1 MSYTEYLSFSFIFDI
16 TKARDLLEKGL
27 EVDPL
32 HAPLY
37 HSLAELEARVFN
49 IQGLA
54 ELNKRASQIFHNNA
68 LESPPLSMNLLGSK
82 LRKSAQSKK
91 KVPQNINALAKKTKN
106 SLSSSSASSQQQQD
120 EIFNVEK
127 EIMSMDP
134 DDIIDNMIQFEQGD
148 IVTDIFLENVD
159 IADGR

>member
-1 MSYTEYLSFSFIFDI
+1 M
-16 TKARDLLEKGL
+16 

-54 ELNKRASQIFHNNA
+54 ELNKRAAQIFHNNA
-68 LESPPLSMNLLGSK
+68 LESPPLTMNLLGTQ

-91 KVPQNINALAKKTKN
+91 KIPNNIHALAKKIDSYGVGEK
-106 SLSSSSASSQQQQD
+106 LDLD
-120 EIFNVEK
+120 EAINDMNPDLIIDKMMQLE
-127 EIMSMDP
+127 
-134 DDIIDNMIQFEQGD
+134 DDI
-148 IVTDIFLENVD
+148 VADIFLENLDMEVD
-159 IADGR
+159 DNREEKGIS